1 MQLKNKTVVRH
12 SQHEFIKVKSC
23 LSYLISLH
31 DNIMHLVDEGMV
43 VDVVFLDLSKAF
55 DTIPHSSL
63 LDKLSNCEMNEF
75 TLYRVMNW
83 LNGKA

>member
-1 MQLKNKTVVRH
+1 
-12 SQHEFIKVKSC
+12 
-23 LSYLISLH
+23 
-31 DNIMHLVDEGMV
+31 MHLVDEGMV